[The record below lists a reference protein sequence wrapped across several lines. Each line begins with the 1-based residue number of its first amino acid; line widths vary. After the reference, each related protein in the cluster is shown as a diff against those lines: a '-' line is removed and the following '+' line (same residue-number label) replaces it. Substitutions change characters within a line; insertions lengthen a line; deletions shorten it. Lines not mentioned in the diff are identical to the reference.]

1 MVERD
6 EEAVRRFVE
15 RLATTLY
22 ELGFPRMPA
31 RVLGALLVAEDG
43 AMNAAELGDWLR
55 ISPAA
60 VSGATRYLAQV
71 NLIVRE
77 PVAGA
82 RRDRYRVMDNAWYIA
97 GAAKNSVYKRVGD
110 VVAEGAAVVGDG
122 TRAAARVTEMADFF
136 LFLQDEIAAVVERWQ
151 GRQVS
156 PAGRSGARPA
166 GPDRR

>member
-15 RLATTLY
+15 RLSTTLY

-31 RVLGALLVAEDG
+31 RVLGALVAAEGG
-43 AMNAAELGDWLR
+43 AMTAAELSDWLR
-55 ISPAA
+55 VSPAA

-77 PVAGA
+77 PVAGS
-82 RRDRYRVMDNAWYIA
+82 RSDRYRMMSNTWYIA

-110 VVAEGAAVVGDG
+110 VVAEGAGAVGDG
-122 TRAAARVTEMADFF
+122 TEAAARITEMADFF
-136 LFLQDEIAAVVERWQ
+136 LFLQDEIADVVERWQ
-151 GRQVS
+151 QRRVS
-156 PAGRSGARPA
+156 RAGRTAARPA
-166 GPDRR
+166 DQDRR